1 MFGSIATRLLA
12 ALLIC
17 AGLVGSLLA
26 LSRYS
31 AVTPGRIALGPNATS
46 AAVSAYNDKVGF
58 NDPLPERFVSYVHGL
73 FTGNLGVSARTQT
86 DVATDLSTRWPA
98 TLELAVAGLVL
109 ALLLGLMMGLASARP
124 WKGSFGIRLT
134 MTILGSAP
142 VFLVA
147 FVAMIVFGS
156 KLGVLPLTGRS
167 SVAGAP
173 TGPTGLLTVDSLLA
187 GDPGALWDA
196 IQHLIMPALCI
207 SLLPA
212 VAIGR
217 ILRSGLQDGMQA
229 RYAMTAYSKGLGS
242 STVLVRHVL
251 RNAAGPALSIA
262 GLQFGLMLAGVVIV
276 EQIFGWPGMGAY
288 VAEAIPASDFPVIMA
303 VTCILGIVYVAI
315 NALVDVLQLWADPTI
330 RK

>member
-1 MFGSIATRLLA
+1 MFRSIATRLLA

-17 AGLVGSLLA
+17 AGLVVSLQV
-26 LSRYS
+26 LSHYS
-31 AVTPGRIALGPNATS
+31 AVTPGRVALGPNATS
-46 AAVSAYNDKVGF
+46 TAVQAYNEKVGF
-58 NDPLPERFVSYVHGL
+58 NDPLPERFVSYVEGL

-86 DVATDLSTRWPA
+86 DVATDLSSRWPA
-98 TLELAVAGLVL
+98 TLELALAGLIL
-109 ALLLGLMMGLASARP
+109 ALILGLVMGLASARP
-124 WKGSFGIRLT
+124 WKGSFGIRFT
-134 MTILGSAP
+134 MMVLGSAP

-147 FVAMIVFGS
+147 FLAMIIFGS
-156 KLGVLPLTGRS
+156 RLNMLPLTGRS
-167 SVAGAP
+167 SIAGAP

-187 GDPGALWDA
+187 GDPAAMWDSV
-196 IQHLIMPALCI
+196 QHLIMPALCI

-217 ILRSGLQDGMQA
+217 ILRSGLQDGMRA
-229 RYAMTAYSKGLGS
+229 RYAMTAYSKGLRT
-242 STVLVRHVL
+242 STVLMRHVL

-315 NALVDVLQLWADPTI
+315 NAIVDVLQLWADPTM